1 MGTRPKAT
9 TNMNLSTIASLLL
22 LAAVGT
28 VAYPYE
34 DQVMHWGAH
43 QAPDGAYDSGA
54 DDSEDSVVPYEDQ
67 VMHWGAHQ
75 ASELVQE
82 APQEKD
88 KKEKKKEEEEK
99 EKAAEKEKTAKKDE
113 KKPVS
118 IFHHIHQAISKHI
131 QAAKAK
137 AKEIP
142 QAISKHIQ
150 EVHQAISKHIQEKKQ
165 KKPEEAKKDKK
176 KIVKAKKDKK
186 KIVKQ

>member
-75 ASELVQE
+75 ARELVQE
-82 APQEKD
+82 APEPPP
-88 KKEKKKEEEEK
+88 EK
-99 EKAAEKEKTAKKDE
+99 EKAQKKKAEK
-113 KKPVS
+113 
-118 IFHHIHQAISKHI
+118 
-131 QAAKAK
+131 
-137 AKEIP
+137 
-142 QAISKHIQ
+142 
-150 EVHQAISKHIQEKKQ
+150 
-165 KKPEEAKKDKK
+165 
-176 KIVKAKKDKK
+176 
-186 KIVKQ
+186 

>member
-82 APQEKD
+82 APQKD
-88 KKEKKKEEEEK
+88 KKEKPAEAKKEEEEK
-99 EKAAEKEKTAKKDE
+99 EKA
-113 KKPVS
+113 
-118 IFHHIHQAISKHI
+118 
-131 QAAKAK
+131 
-137 AKEIP
+137 
-142 QAISKHIQ
+142 
-150 EVHQAISKHIQEKKQ
+150 
-165 KKPEEAKKDKK
+165 
-176 KIVKAKKDKK
+176 
-186 KIVKQ
+186 

>member
-67 VMHWGAHQ
+67 VMHWGAHRD
-75 ASELVQE
+75 ASEVIPEDSSVAQTDLIE
-82 APQEKD
+82 ESPAKGEK
-88 KKEKKKEEEEK
+88 
-99 EKAAEKEKTAKKDE
+99 
-113 KKPVS
+113 V
-118 IFHHIHQAISKHI
+118 
-131 QAAKAK
+131 
-137 AKEIP
+137 
-142 QAISKHIQ
+142 
-150 EVHQAISKHIQEKKQ
+150 
-165 KKPEEAKKDKK
+165 
-176 KIVKAKKDKK
+176 
-186 KIVKQ
+186 

>member
-82 APQEKD
+82 APQETED
-88 KKEKKKEEEEK
+88 APKKKEEEEK

-118 IFHHIHQAISKHI
+118 IFHHIH
-131 QAAKAK
+131 
-137 AKEIP
+137 

>member
-82 APQEKD
+82 APQETEDAPKETT
-88 KKEKKKEEEEK
+88 KEKPAEAKKEEEEK

-113 KKPVS
+113 KKPCRS
-118 IFHHIHQAISKHI
+118 FTIST
-131 QAAKAK
+131 
-137 AKEIP
+137 
-142 QAISKHIQ
+142 
-150 EVHQAISKHIQEKKQ
+150 
-165 KKPEEAKKDKK
+165 KPFRSTFKL
-176 KIVKAKKDKK
+176 
-186 KIVKQ
+186 

>member
-75 ASELVQE
+75 APELVQE
-82 APQEKD
+82 APQETEDVPKETAWYDCKTKKIKSCKD
-88 KKEKKKEEEEK
+88 DAVCGTQCAEIKANCKITNETYCGETESEEKQPVPKSEDHPPMTHAKKAAEAQK
-99 EKAAEKEKTAKKDE
+99 EKAEKAEK
-113 KKPVS
+113 
-118 IFHHIHQAISKHI
+118 
-131 QAAKAK
+131 
-137 AKEIP
+137 
-142 QAISKHIQ
+142 
-150 EVHQAISKHIQEKKQ
+150 
-165 KKPEEAKKDKK
+165 
-176 KIVKAKKDKK
+176 
-186 KIVKQ
+186 

>member
-1 MGTRPKAT
+1 
-9 TNMNLSTIASLLL
+9 
-22 LAAVGT
+22 
-28 VAYPYE
+28 
-34 DQVMHWGAH
+34 MHWGAH

-54 DDSEDSVVPYEDQ
+54 GDSEDSVVPYEDQ

-88 KKEKKKEEEEK
+88 KKEKPAEAKKEEEEK

-118 IFHHIHQAISKHI
+118 IFHHLHQAAKAKAKEINQAISKHI

-137 AKEIP
+137 AKEI
-142 QAISKHIQ
+142 
-150 EVHQAISKHIQEKKQ
+150 HQAISK
-165 KKPEEAKKDKK
+165 
-176 KIVKAKKDKK
+176 
-186 KIVKQ
+186 